1 MRFQICQYFISHML
15 LDRSIYS
22 EIKARI
28 FRRDLEDRTGLFF
41 TKLNQCW
48 AALLEF

>member
-1 MRFQICQYFISHML
+1 ML
-15 LDRSIYS
+15 LDRS

-28 FRRDLEDRTGLFF
+28 FRRDLEDGTGLFF